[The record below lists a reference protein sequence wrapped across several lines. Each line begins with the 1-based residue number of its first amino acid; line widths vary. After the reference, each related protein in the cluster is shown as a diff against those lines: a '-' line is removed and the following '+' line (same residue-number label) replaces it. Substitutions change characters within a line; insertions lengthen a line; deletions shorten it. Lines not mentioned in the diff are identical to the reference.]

1 MILLPFPYFGLTF
14 CRSFPSLVL
23 SAQRRSFSICSKAD
37 LVVLN
42 SLNFCLSGKLLI
54 SPSNLKES
62 VAGQSIL
69 GCRFFPFITLH
80 ISCHFLWHAEFLLR
94 SQLIALREFS
104 CMLFVIFPCFNI
116 LSLIFVS
123 LMTMCLCVFLLGFI
137 LPGTLC
143 ASWTQLNIS
152 PFPCLKFFQLFSSIS
167 SGPFSL
173 YSPSR
178 TPIM

>member
-42 SLNFCLSGKLLI
+42 SLNLCLSGKLLI

-62 VAGQSIL
+62 FAGESIL

-80 ISCHFLWHAEFLLR
+80 ISCHFLWLTEFLLR

-104 CMLFVIFPCFNI
+104 CMLSFSLIVLRFY

-123 LMTMCLCVFLLGFI
+123 LITMCLCVFPLGFI

-143 ASWTQLNIS
+143 AS
-152 PFPCLKFFQLFSSIS
+152 
-167 SGPFSL
+167 
-173 YSPSR
+173 
-178 TPIM
+178 